1 MLASQTEEA
10 ELLDDETKE
19 MTYSCA
25 SAMRDNVRPCFQ
37 SFECTRQ
44 KTSLAGD
51 KILKS
56 GAKMKHSLT
65 VECSEAWPLNH
76 LHVISNKI
84 RGITVYWPDRK
95 TLYDA
100 IDYILLINIFDLY
113 TKFQKDDVLFFIY
126 IPYVLRKTS
135 LQFFSLSLWSLNC
148 ISSTVTSFFLK

>member
-25 SAMRDNVRPCFQ
+25 SAVRDNVRPCFQ

-84 RGITVYWPDRK
+84 RGITVY
-95 TLYDA
+95 
-100 IDYILLINIFDLY
+100 
-113 TKFQKDDVLFFIY
+113 
-126 IPYVLRKTS
+126 
-135 LQFFSLSLWSLNC
+135 
-148 ISSTVTSFFLK
+148 

>member
-56 GAKMKHSLT
+56 GAEMKHSLT

-76 LHVISNKI
+76 LHMISNKI
-84 RGITVYWPDRK
+84 RGITVY
-95 TLYDA
+95 
-100 IDYILLINIFDLY
+100 
-113 TKFQKDDVLFFIY
+113 
-126 IPYVLRKTS
+126 
-135 LQFFSLSLWSLNC
+135 
-148 ISSTVTSFFLK
+148 